1 MRLIVENKHVTMQ
14 RLLSQPFAFKGGS
27 YFNQLSINYEN
38 KNESTYTLRGN
49 CHLRMQ

>member
-14 RLLSQPFAFKGGS
+14 NAVKPAFAFKGGS

-38 KNESTYTLRGN
+38 KNESTHTLRGN